1 MRIESVRIENYRSIK
16 ALELN
21 FDNITVLLGANGTGK
36 SSILY
41 ALDWFF
47 NGGELEPEDVA
58 YGRSECTVSVDVTFS
73 DLTQQ
78 DKEVLGK
85 YGKRDRARFQRS
97 WHPQSGGKLT
107 GYARAY
113 EPFED
118 VRSIAGARDLSNAYN
133 KLARENPELGLNI
146 VSSKDKAMEEM
157 GNWEHRNPGLLEDAT
172 TSATHMFGFAGTA
185 KLAGIFGFS
194 LVRAHG
200 DAASETNDARGTLL
214 AQLIERATGTA
225 DLEIEMDDLRNNF
238 ETDLKRLLG
247 EKYEPILRSVE
258 NSIGA
263 SLRQYVSDADV
274 NLDVGTTEMRVP
286 TRKIVLQAS
295 DGDFHTDIG
304 RQGQGFQRALLIAV
318 LQELAGIS
326 IEEKSSSLLI
336 AIEEPELY
344 QHPTQSRHFAS
355 VLRGLAGNPA
365 QRLQVIYA
373 THSPYFVDPGAFE
386 GLRRISKE
394 LDDEGVRSTRCIEVS
409 FESVRDKLASAGLE
423 GATYIEKARI
433 TLRRH
438 LGEAVFARAT
448 LLVEGPSDAG
458 LLRGIAMRSGGMD
471 ASGIACAPLG
481 GKTEMPMAIAVLQAM
496 GVPVFALF
504 DGDGSLKRHL
514 EVDSSADSDKRNS
527 AKKAAEYNNI
537 ILSMLEEP
545 RTDWPTESIGKQYAC
560 FEDCLEDF
568 LKREWPDFIQAVGE
582 EKARSGIKSSKPEG
596 IYEQVAGTLDGVPA
610 HLVGILEA
618 TEALAREEFH

>member
-1 MRIESVRIENYRSIK
+1 MRIQRVRIENYRSIRN
-16 ALELN
+16 LELN
-21 FDNITVLLGANGTGK
+21 FDDVTVLLGANGAGK

-47 NGGELEPEDVA
+47 NGGELEAEDLA
-58 YGRSECTVSVDVTFS
+58 YGKDECTVSVEVIFN
-73 DLTQQ
+73 DLTQK
-78 DKEVLGK
+78 DREVLEK
-85 YGKRDRARFQRS
+85 YGRRDTARFQRT
-97 WHPQSGGKLT
+97 WDPESGVKLT
-107 GYARAY
+107 GNAKAY
-113 EPFED
+113 EPFERI
-118 VRSIAGARDLSNAYN
+118 RSIAGARDLSNAYN
-133 KLARENPELGLNI
+133 QLARDEPDLGLI
-146 VSSKDKAMEEM
+146 IATSKDKAQKEME
-157 GNWEHRNPGLLEDAT
+157 NWEHKNAELLQDAT

-200 DAASETNDARGTLL
+200 DAASETSDARGTLM
-214 AQLIERATGTA
+214 AQLIERATGSI
-225 DLEIEMDDLRNNF
+225 DLEIEIDDLIANF
-238 ETDLKRLLG
+238 ETDLKGLLG

-258 NSIGA
+258 KSVGA
-263 SLRQYVSDADV
+263 SLRQYVGDADI

-286 TRKIVLQAS
+286 TRRIILQAS

-326 IEEKSSSLLI
+326 IEEKNSSLLI

-355 VLRGLAGNPA
+355 VLRGLTGNSA

-394 LDDEGVRSTRCIEVS
+394 PDEEGVRSTKCIEVS
-409 FESVRDKLASAGLE
+409 FEGVRDRLANAGLD

-438 LGEAVFARAT
+438 LGEAVFARVA

-458 LLRGIAMRSGGMD
+458 MLRGIAMRHRGLD
-471 ASGIACAPLG
+471 ALGIACAPLG

-496 GVPVFALF
+496 GVPIFALF
-504 DGDGSLKRHL
+504 DGDASMKGYLGAN
-514 EVDSSADSDKRNS
+514 SSADSGKRNS

-537 ILSMLEEP
+537 ILNMLEEQAA
-545 RTDWPTESIGKQYAC
+545 DWPTDTIGDHYAC
-560 FEDCLEDF
+560 FEDCLEAF
-568 LKREWPDFIQAVGE
+568 LKQEWPDFLQAVGE

-596 IYEQVAGTLDGVPA
+596 IYEQVAGTLDGVPS
-610 HLVGILEA
+610 HLMGIIEA
-618 TEALAREEFH
+618 AGALTREEVH